1 MVAVLGLSVWIV
13 LGLQAP
19 TAPTTPGANK
29 FEMIIQRRKVMVEQI
44 PSPQANSP
52 PNSSQD
58 IAFEYRFLNWP
69 EMTDRHYSQAEF
81 QQKIAEHST
90 IGVRGPLLRALNVSS
105 YAQLVWIAVGLTGQI
120 LFSGRMIVQWLTSEK
135 QKASV
140 VPPMFWY
147 MSLGG
152 GIFLASYFIWRLDLI
167 GVLGQTSGLVI
178 YARNIRLL
186 HKQRRAAQSSISS
199 DSRSAG

>member
-1 MVAVLGLSVWIV
+1 MKIGPPIAMVAVLGLSVWLV

-19 TAPTTPGANK
+19 TAPSTPGANK

-44 PSPQANSP
+44 PSTEPGR
-52 PNSSQD
+52 
-58 IAFEYRFLNWP
+58 FEYRFLNWP
-69 EMTDRHYSQAEF
+69 EVTDLRYTEAEF
-81 QQKIAEHST
+81 QHKIAEHSAT
-90 IGVRGPLLRALNVSS
+90 GVRGPILRALNVSS
-105 YAQLVWIAVGLTGQI
+105 YGQLVWIAVGLTGQI

-152 GIFLASYFIWRLDLI
+152 GVFLASYFIWRLDLI

-186 HKQRRAAQSSISS
+186 HKQRRLAQASVSTEP
-199 DSRSAG
+199 RSAV